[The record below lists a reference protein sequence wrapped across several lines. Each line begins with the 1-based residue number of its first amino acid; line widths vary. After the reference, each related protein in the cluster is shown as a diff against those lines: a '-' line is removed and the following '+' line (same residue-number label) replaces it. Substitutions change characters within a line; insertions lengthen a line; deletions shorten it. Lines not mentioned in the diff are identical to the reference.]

1 MSPQLAFIIGILIS
15 PWIKNTKT
23 VQSQAKKLM
32 TYTLQVSIVIQ
43 GIGLDFNRVLA
54 TGKESF
60 LLTLVSIVSIFGVG
74 LILAKLFKLEE
85 TLSLLIIMGTAICGG
100 SAIAALAPVLAASA
114 GVMSISLALVFGLN
128 IVALYIFPALGH
140 AFDLSQS
147 AFGTLAALAIH
158 DTSSVTAAA
167 AAYGAEAL
175 NIATTIK
182 LTRALWIIPVTL
194 AFSIWKSGKAGKI
207 KVPWFIAGFIIASL
221 VFTHVPYLHQYAS
234 MFAPLAKAGF
244 TLTLFLLGMTFDFQL
259 MKSVSLRPVLFGIL
273 LWILVTVACLV
284 YVMN

>member
-1 MSPQLAFIIGILIS
+1 MSPQIAFLVGILVS
-15 PWIKNTKT
+15 PLIRNRKS
-23 VQSQAKKLM
+23 VQNQAKKLM
-32 TYTLQVSIVIQ
+32 TYTLQVSIVLQ
-43 GIGLDFNRVLA
+43 GIGLDFNRVLT

-60 LLTLVSIVSIFGVG
+60 LLTLFSILAIFGVG
-74 LILAKLFKLEE
+74 IILAKLFKLDE

-114 GVMSISLALVFGLN
+114 GALSISLALVFGLN
-128 IVALYIFPALGH
+128 IIALYIFPFIGH
-140 AFDLSQS
+140 WFDLSQTG
-147 AFGTLAALAIH
+147 FGTWAALAIH

-175 NIATTIK
+175 NTATTIK

-221 VFTHVPYLHQYAS
+221 LFTHVPFLHQYAS
-234 MFAPLAKAGF
+234 TFTPLAKAGF

-273 LWILVTVACLV
+273 LWIMVTVACLV

>member
-1 MSPQLAFIIGILIS
+1 
-15 PWIKNTKT
+15 
-23 VQSQAKKLM
+23 M
-32 TYTLQVSIVIQ
+32 TYTLQVSIVVQ

-60 LLTLVSIVSIFGVG
+60 ILTLISIMAIFLVG
-74 LILAKLFKLEE
+74 YFLSRLFKLDQ

-114 GVMSISLALVFGLN
+114 GALSISLALVFGLN
-128 IVALYIFPALGH
+128 IVAIYTFPALGH
-140 AFDLSQS
+140 WMDLSQS
-147 AFGTLAALAIH
+147 AFGTWAALAIH

-175 NIATTIK
+175 NLATTIK

-194 AFSIWKSGKAGKI
+194 SFSIWKSGKAGKI
-207 KVPWFIAGFIIASL
+207 KIPWFIAGFIIASL
-221 VFTHVPYLHQYAS
+221 VFTNVPFLHQYAS
-234 MFAPLAKAGF
+234 TFAPLAKIGF
-244 TLTLFLLGMTFDFQL
+244 TLVLFLLGITFDFQL

-284 YVMN
+284 YVTRSFT

>member
-1 MSPQLAFIIGILIS
+1 MSPQIAFLIGILVS
-15 PWIKNTKT
+15 PFIRTHQP
-23 VQSQAKKLM
+23 VQNQAKKLM
-32 TYTLQVSIVIQ
+32 TYTLQVSIVLQ

-60 LLTLVSIVSIFGVG
+60 LLTLFSIIAIFGVG
-74 LILAKLFKLEE
+74 LVLAKLFKLDE

-114 GVMSISLALVFGLN
+114 GALSISLALVFGLN
-128 IVALYIFPALGH
+128 IVALYIFPFIGH
-140 AFDLSQS
+140 WFDLSQT
-147 AFGTLAALAIH
+147 AFGTWAALAIH

-194 AFSIWKSGKAGKI
+194 TFSIWKSGKAGKI
-207 KVPWFIAGFIIASL
+207 KIPWFIAGFIMASL
-221 VFTHVPYLHQYAS
+221 VFTHVHFLHQYAS
-234 MFAPLAKAGF
+234 IFAPLAKVGF
-244 TLTLFLLGMTFDFQL
+244 TITLFLLGLTFDFQM
-259 MKSVSLRPVLFGIL
+259 MKSVSFRPVLFGIL
-273 LWILVTVACLV
+273 LWILVSVACLAFV
-284 YVMN
+284 LN

>member
-15 PWIKNTKT
+15 PWIKNNKT
-23 VQSQAKKLM
+23 VQSQAKNLM
-32 TYTLQVSIVIQ
+32 TYILQISIVIQ
-43 GIGLDFNRVLA
+43 GVGLDFNRVLV

-60 LLTLVSIVSIFGVG
+60 LLTLFSILAIFGVG
-74 LILAKLFKLEE
+74 LLLAKLFKLDE

-114 GVMSISLALVFGLN
+114 GAMSISLALVFGLN
-128 IVALYIFPALGH
+128 IVALYVFPFLGH
-140 AFDLSQS
+140 SLDLSQS

-167 AAYGAEAL
+167 AAYGTEAL

-194 AFSIWKSGKAGKI
+194 AFSIWKSGKAGNI

-221 VFTHVPYLHQYAS
+221 LFTHVSFLHPYAS
-234 MFAPLAKAGF
+234 TIAPLAKMGF
-244 TLTLFLLGMTFDFQL
+244 TITLFLLGITFDFQL

-273 LWILVTVACLV
+273 LWIFVTVACLV